1 MNMFDAA
8 VYVVA
13 FVAVVAGFNS
23 GFLRST
29 ATILSYVA
37 AAPVAAAATS
47 LISPV
52 LAGQSDTAA
61 APWARNSLLFFGLF
75 LATGVV
81 LGMLA
86 RTALGE
92 VVGTRISIPDRL
104 AGAALGAVRIGLVAV
119 MMVLIFDRLI
129 PADREPAFLRGSQLR
144 PILSMAGQKGLKSL
158 PPETTAFIDQL
169 KKDRGL

>member
-1 MNMFDAA
+1 MFDAT
-8 VYVVA
+8 VYIVA

-23 GFLRST
+23 GFLRSA

-37 AAPVAAAATS
+37 AAPIAAAATS
-47 LISPV
+47 FISPV
-52 LAGQSDTAA
+52 LAGQSDVAA

-75 LATGVV
+75 LVTGIV
-81 LGMLA
+81 LGVLSRM
-86 RTALGE
+86 ALGE
-92 VVGTRISIPDRL
+92 VVGARISILDRL
-104 AGAALGAVRIGLVAV
+104 AGAMLGAARVGLVAV
-119 MMVLIFDRLI
+119 MMVLIFDQLI

-158 PPETTAFIDQL
+158 PPETTAFLDQL